1 MSPKTEIFCPEQ
13 LYHRSITIAK
23 YRRSKGVE
31 FLICNSCFWCTS
43 LLSSDVRYARFD
55 VCPCCKS
62 YTIESMPIAPN
73 DEYSFYNDEKTGV
86 VLEFR
91 YLKEEEE
98 AKEGK

>member
-1 MSPKTEIFCPEQ
+1 MSHPTQIFCSEQ
-13 LYHRSITIAK
+13 LNHGSVSISID
-23 YRRSKGVE
+23 RRSKNVN

-43 LLSSDVRYARFD
+43 LLSSDARYTRFEL
-55 VCPCCKS
+55 CPCCES
-62 YTIESMPIAPN
+62 SMIESMPIAPN

-91 YLKEEEE
+91 SLKKEG